1 MGEAPWPAA
10 HPPHRAGLSLPSH
23 GRLPRQRQFQP
34 AGLSD
39 SLVDL
44 RVDEHERPL
53 EELRRIYALH
63 QAIFGK
69 TPPEDW
75 LEVDAALA
83 EELRERLARLGFDGE
98 LDETLIEWAGKENLE
113 ERVDGVERV
122 DPVVLE
128 ELRRQT

>member
-1 MGEAPWPAA
+1 
-10 HPPHRAGLSLPSH
+10 
-23 GRLPRQRQFQP
+23 
-34 AGLSD
+34 
-39 SLVDL
+39 
-44 RVDEHERPL
+44 VDEHPRPL
-53 EELRRIYALH
+53 EELRRIYVMH

-75 LEVDAALA
+75 LEVDDALA
-83 EELRERLARLGFDGE
+83 EELRDRLDRLGFEGE
-98 LDETLIEWAGKENLE
+98 LDATYNAWAGKENLE